1 MLQIEEDLTARI
13 NMADYR
19 FSFHE
24 KGKEYNPASIAPEGK
39 IIFIIVK
46 NSCDIVWGIRTTKCN
61 PFPEI
66 HVMNHKRYLVK
77 YEVQFG
83 QVLMPIIGYYVKH
96 CA

>member
-39 IIFIIVK
+39 IILFHYEQFI
-46 NSCDIVWGIRTTKCN
+46 
-61 PFPEI
+61 
-66 HVMNHKRYLVK
+66 
-77 YEVQFG
+77 
-83 QVLMPIIGYYVKH
+83 
-96 CA
+96 

>member
-39 IIFIIVK
+39 IISFIIAAFQRCCRKVIFSVVSGCLFK
-46 NSCDIVWGIRTTKCN
+46 GSGVPSDHCG
-61 PFPEI
+61 
-66 HVMNHKRYLVK
+66 LV
-77 YEVQFG
+77 
-83 QVLMPIIGYYVKH
+83 
-96 CA
+96 